1 MKKTTLAIWTPLLLF
16 ILGAEQAPKKNAP
29 EPKVSISVSLGQT
42 ALWVGDVLPY
52 TIRAIH
58 DPDAEFAL
66 DHLKKE
72 SLALAP
78 FVVRGISV
86 EQGDW
91 SPNKKLLEITLQLA
105 TYEIGRS
112 ELTIP
117 PIRLYYFLREAGMG
131 RKDNQAVT
139 VQIPAARVGLRS
151 TLSGGQLKPRD
162 TKPVSSVDFAWIA
175 SALVFGLVGL
185 SFAGTQAARWVWTT
199 ARTPRAKRRPLARHG
214 RDRLV
219 HESLAKIRAIGSGT
233 DEELARF
240 YHEISHCLRRYLQAS
255 LELEAL
261 CLTPEE
267 IERALG
273 QAGTDGSLVQQI
285 RALLDRCETVQ
296 YGRDSLRVARER
308 RDEVQA
314 TFEKTV
320 AAMRSKLA
328 G

>member
-1 MKKTTLAIWTPLLLF
+1 MKKSTLAIWAPLLLF
-16 ILGAEQAPKKNAP
+16 TLGAEQAPKKSAP
-29 EPKVSISVSLGQT
+29 EPKVSVSVSLGKT

-52 TIRAIH
+52 TIRAIYDH
-58 DPDAEFAL
+58 DVEFAL

-86 EQGDW
+86 AQGDW

-117 PIRLYYFLREAGMG
+117 PIHLYYFLREAGMG
-131 RKDNQAVT
+131 RKETQAVT
-139 VQIPAARVGLRS
+139 VQVPAARVGLRS
-151 TLSGGQLKPRD
+151 TLGGGQLKPRD
-162 TKPVSSVDFAWIA
+162 SKPLGSVDFAWIA
-175 SALVFGLVGL
+175 TAFVFGLVGL

-199 ARTPRAKRRPLARHG
+199 ARAPRAKRRPLARHA

-219 HESLAKIRAIGSGT
+219 HESLEKIRAIGSGT
-233 DEELARF
+233 DEEVARF

-255 LELEAL
+255 LGLDAL

-267 IERALG
+267 IGRALG
-273 QAGTDGSLVQQI
+273 QAGTNGSLVQQI
-285 RALLDRCETVQ
+285 RALLERCETAR
-296 YGRDSLRVARER
+296 YGRDGLRVARER

-314 TFEKTV
+314 SFEKTIT
-320 AAMRSKLA
+320 AMRSELA